1 MHWEDKLNCPWVSAE
16 EASAHS
22 VKCGVCVPNCE
33 CVSASS
39 FVCLRAYVENSGRE
53 KVWDRR
59 GGGEGGRGQSSLKSC
74 LSTCVFIVTF
84 HFSSNSAP
92 FPSQVHVCQRLLLS
106 FVQPRCAWSNHY
118 LSSLYIYYFILN
130 SSGFFLF
137 FVSVFVFYLRSTSC
151 SLPFIDTNQSPQLS
165 CAFCKG
171 LSLDITVCWCNSRIS
186 ASHRHPQKFL
196 KSLCFIK
203 KKIKHTHT
211 GKKKDICMTVLIFCC
226 FITAWEGGR
235 KKTTCMTRQ
244 CFQSCCIYPLWIHC
258 DCTVLYLTITGIYMV
273 LRVCRWQLTH
283 IKYTQSPI
291 NSPTL

>member
-1 MHWEDKLNCPWVSAE
+1 MWC
-16 EASAHS
+16 
-22 VKCGVCVPNCE
+22 VCVPNCE

-59 GGGEGGRGQSSLKSC
+59 GGGQSSLKSC

-118 LSSLYIYYFILN
+118 RSSLYIYYFILN
-130 SSGFFLF
+130 SSGFFFLF
-137 FVSVFVFYLRSTSC
+137 FFLAASLCFIFVQPPAPF
-151 SLPFIDTNQSPQLS
+151 PFIDTNQSPQLS

-203 KKIKHTHT
+203 KKSNTHR
-211 GKKKDICMTVLIFCC
+211 KKKDICMTVLIFCC

-235 KKTTCMTRQ
+235 KKQPAWPDSVSRAVVYTLCEYIVTVQ
-244 CFQSCCIYPLWIHC
+244 Y
-258 DCTVLYLTITGIYMV
+258 CT
-273 LRVCRWQLTH
+273 
-283 IKYTQSPI
+283 
-291 NSPTL
+291 